1 MDFFTRLA
9 YAVIAH
15 RRAVVLGWVV
25 AVVALAPLALAL
37 PGRLGPGG
45 FDVPGS
51 QSYRVQQTIGSDFAG
66 GTSDPTLVL
75 LRGAPAAGLP
85 AVPAVTEALKATEG
99 VTGVVPGA
107 GLADTSAVPA
117 GPAYLTVAL

>member
-15 RRAVVLGWVV
+15 RRAVVLGWLV
-25 AVVALAPLALAL
+25 AVAALAPLALAL

-51 QSYRVQQTIGSDFAG
+51 QSYPVQQAISSHFDR
-66 GTSDPTLVL
+66 GTSDPTIVL
-75 LRGAPAAGLP
+75 LRGDPAAVAA
-85 AVPAVTEALKATEG
+85 AVPVVTQAVAATEG
-99 VTGVVPGA
+99 VTGVTPGA
-107 GLADTSAVPA
+107 G
-117 GPAYLTVAL
+117 